1 MTDPP
6 TRQTGREAGYAIST
20 HGLTKR
26 FGDLTALDALDLRVP
41 RHSVFG
47 FLGPNGAGKTTAMR
61 MLVGLSRPSE
71 GHAEVLGRDATR
83 DSLEVRRRVGF
94 LAQDPRFYEHQTAR
108 ETLRFTARFFYAG
121 PARAIE
127 ERIDEMLD
135 LVGLTD
141 KADRPIR
148 GFSGGERQRL
158 GIAQAQ
164 VNAPELLIMDEPA
177 AALDPVGRHAVL
189 SILDR
194 LRAHTTVLFSTHILD
209 DVQRVA
215 DHVAILN
222 RGRLIAQAP
231 TRELLAGDGAATY
244 LIGLERSPDGALAA
258 LRALPWVADVG
269 EHPTA
274 DGGVTLHVAV
284 HDEAIARTELLRR
297 VLATPDAVVTH
308 YRRRSFELEEVFM
321 ELVKDA
327 EAAR

>member
-1 MTDPP
+1 MTDLPLP
-6 TRQTGREAGYAIST
+6 QADPADGHAIAT

-26 FGDLTALDALDLRVP
+26 FDEVTALDALELRVP
-41 RHSVFG
+41 RHAVFG

-61 MLVGLSRPSE
+61 LLVGLARPTS
-71 GHAEVLGRDATR
+71 GRAEVLGHDATR

-127 ERIDEMLD
+127 DRIDEMLELVD
-135 LVGLTD
+135 LAD
-141 KADRPIR
+141 KADRPVR

-222 RGRLIAQAP
+222 RGRRLIAQAP
-231 TRELLAGDGAATY
+231 THELLAGDGAATY
-244 LIGLERSPDGALAA
+244 LIGLERSPNGTLEA
-258 LRALPWVADVG
+258 LRALSWVADVV
-269 EHPTA
+269 EHPVA
-274 DGGVTLHVAV
+274 DGGVTL
-284 HDEAIARTELLRR
+284 
-297 VLATPDAVVTH
+297 
-308 YRRRSFELEEVFM
+308 
-321 ELVKDA
+321 
-327 EAAR
+327 